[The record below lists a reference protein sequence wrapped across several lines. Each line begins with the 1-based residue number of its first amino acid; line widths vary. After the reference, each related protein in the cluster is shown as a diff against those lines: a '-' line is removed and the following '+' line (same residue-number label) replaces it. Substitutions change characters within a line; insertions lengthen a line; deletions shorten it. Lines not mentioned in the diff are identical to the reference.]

1 MPPGPGKPFEK
12 GHKLAR
18 GGRRDPPGGRPT
30 REEAELKRLLAQKFW
45 AQVEKRI
52 DTLLSKYFRE
62 KGVARDV
69 INRVVPYAK
78 QTVALEQGTG
88 ALERAVRHIEEVKKA
103 RARKEAETKLIED
116 RMNGRQKNE
125 VAEGSSNLEKNR

>member
-18 GGRRDPPGGRPT
+18 GGLRSPPGGRPT
-30 REEAELKRLLAQKFW
+30 REESELKRLLAQKFW

-52 DTLLSKYFRE
+52 DKLLSKYFRE

-69 INRVVPYAK
+69 INRVIPYAK
-78 QTVALEQGTG
+78 QTLAIDQGQGLLEQ
-88 ALERAVRHIEEVKKA
+88 AVRRVQERKEQE
-103 RARKEAETKLIED
+103 ARKKQAESNKALIE
-116 RMNGRQKNE
+116 
-125 VAEGSSNLEKNR
+125 NLTK